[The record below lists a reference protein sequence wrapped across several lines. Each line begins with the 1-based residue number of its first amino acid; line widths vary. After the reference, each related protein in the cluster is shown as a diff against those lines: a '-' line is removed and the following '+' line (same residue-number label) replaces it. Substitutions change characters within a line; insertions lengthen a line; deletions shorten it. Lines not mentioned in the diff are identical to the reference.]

1 MRVYYG
7 SGATGMTDV
16 YRMMQQQA
24 RAWERTWERIPSK
37 VILTRYGSYFGKGIG
52 THRVDM
58 TLSVPLINDL
68 PDWFPDPF
76 WTDRYKDWL
85 SEARLR
91 LIATLQMQFGLVDR
105 NHYNLEVFL
114 SLARFMGH
122 HWRLFL
128 DLARAEEQIKQ
139 GQALALESHA
149 DQAISVLAGA
159 YDTVDQLR
167 KDGLKTYDELRTV
180 FEKSRYPK
188 GHPVGGREFVHVFD
202 DVKDHFAD
210 RRADL
215 SYMRAPEDSLALDRW
230 LNELAAAIKLY
241 AKENHAAV
249 PPTLP

>member
-1 MRVYYG
+1 
-7 SGATGMTDV
+7 
-16 YRMMQQQA
+16 
-24 RAWERTWERIPSK
+24 

-52 THRVDM
+52 THRTDM

-76 WTDRYKDWL
+76 WSDRYKDWIA
-85 SEARLR
+85 EARLR
-91 LIATLQMQFGLVDR
+91 AAENEQLIAALQTELGLVDR
-105 NHYNLEVFL
+105 NHYNLKVFL

-139 GQALALESHA
+139 GQGLALDNHA
-149 DQAISVLAGA
+149 DQAVSVLSAA
-159 YDTVDQLR
+159 YDTVDQLH
-167 KDGLKTYDELRTV
+167 KDGIRTFQDLQAV

-188 GHPVGGREFVHVFD
+188 GRSAGNREFVHVFD

-215 SYMRAPEDSLALDRW
+215 SYMLAPEDGLRLDEWLKDLAH
-230 LNELAAAIKLY
+230 AVGLY
-241 AKENHAAV
+241 AKENNVKTGPAFR
-249 PPTLP
+249 

>member
-1 MRVYYG
+1 
-7 SGATGMTDV
+7 
-16 YRMMQQQA
+16 
-24 RAWERTWERIPSK
+24 
-37 VILTRYGSYFGKGIG
+37 
-52 THRVDM
+52 M
-58 TLSVPLINDL
+58 TLSLPLINDL

-76 WTDRYKDWL
+76 WTDRYKGWL

-91 LIATLQMQFGLVDR
+91 ATESENDRGTTNAIRHGDR
-105 NHYNLEVFL
+105 NHYNLDIFL
-114 SLARFMGH
+114 ALARFMEH

-139 GQALALESHA
+139 GQGLALESHA

-159 YDTVDQLR
+159 YDTIDQLR
-167 KDGLKTYDELRTV
+167 KDGLKSYDDLRTV

-188 GHPVGGREFVHVFD
+188 ARPVGGREFVHVFD

-215 SYMRAPEDSLALDRW
+215 SYMRAPEDSLGLDRW

-249 PPTLP
+249 PPTLR

>member
-1 MRVYYG
+1 MAG
-7 SGATGMTDV
+7 V
-16 YRMMQQQA
+16 YRMMQRQA
-24 RAWERTWERIPSK
+24 RAWERTWDRIPSK
-37 VILTRYGSYFGKGIG
+37 VILTRYGGYFGKGMS

-58 TLSVPLINDL
+58 TLSLPFINDL

-76 WTDRYKDWL
+76 WSDRYKEWL
-85 SEARLR
+85 AEARLR
-91 LIATLQMQFGLVDR
+91 SAENDQLIAALETQMGLVDR
-105 NHYNLEVFL
+105 NHYNLEVLF

-139 GQALALESHA
+139 GQGVALENHVTEA
-149 DQAISVLAGA
+149 VAVLSAA

-167 KDGLKTYDELRTV
+167 KDGLKTFEDVQRT

-188 GHPVGGREFVHVFD
+188 GRAVGDRHFVHAFD

-215 SYMRAPEDSLALDRW
+215 SYMLAPEDSLG
-230 LNELAAAIKLY
+230 LNEWLKDLARSIELY
-241 AKENHAAV
+241 AKENNVSV
-249 PPTLP
+249 PPRK

>member
-1 MRVYYG
+1 
-7 SGATGMTDV
+7 
-16 YRMMQQQA
+16 
-24 RAWERTWERIPSK
+24 
-37 VILTRYGSYFGKGIG
+37 
-52 THRVDM
+52 M
-58 TLSVPLINDL
+58 TLSLPLVNDL

-91 LIATLQMQFGLVDR
+91 ATESDQLIAALQTQFGLVDR

-139 GQALALESHA
+139 GQALALDNHA
-149 DQAISVLAGA
+149 DQAMSVLAGA

-167 KDGLKTYDELRTV
+167 KDGLKTYEDLRTV
-180 FEKSRYPK
+180 FEQSRYPK
-188 GHPVGGREFVHVFD
+188 GRPVGGREFVHVFD

-215 SYMRAPEDSLALDRW
+215 SYMRAPEDSLGLDRW
-230 LNELAAAIKLY
+230 LSELAAAIKLY
-241 AKENHAAV
+241 AKENDARV